1 MWKQTSMVL
10 VAGCSS
16 VWWRRGILGQP
27 FQADKV
33 AICLLLRLMAY
44 WAPTCHHALPL
55 SALGTPPQRGGAK
68 AKMLVLLDGW
78 WTKRRTRNGTRRIRI
93 RRRRRREVKG
103 CGLSPGGS
111 PSHPPFQP
119 VQLPLLPNL
128 SPAARLH
135 TMAASLL
142 KFHVI
147 GSQAWSFVLS
157 QCLGSGACCRGDTLC
172 KLRAGK
178 PFLLSL
184 ASKRGEL
191 PLHTQSFFSI
201 VCFLQH
207 FSRVSNQRKAVF
219 NLL

>member
-1 MWKQTSMVL
+1 MKM
-10 VAGCSS
+10 
-16 VWWRRGILGQP
+16 RRGE
-27 FQADKV
+27 K
-33 AICLLLRLMAY
+33 
-44 WAPTCHHALPL
+44 
-55 SALGTPPQRGGAK
+55 
-68 AKMLVLLDGW
+68 
-78 WTKRRTRNGTRRIRI
+78 
-93 RRRRRREVKG
+93 RRREERKGKEKRVKG

-172 KLRAGK
+172 KLKAGK

-184 ASKRGEL
+184 ASQRGEL
-191 PLHTQSFFSI
+191 PLHTHFFFSSFVFTFLPCI
-201 VCFLQH
+201 KLKESCF
-207 FSRVSNQRKAVF
+207 
-219 NLL
+219 